1 MSTPKVL
8 IAGGGIGGLA
18 TALTLLQHGF
28 EVAVYEQSNEL
39 REVGAGIQISPNG
52 NRVLHHLG
60 VLERL
65 QSLSSPTQGKEIRL
79 WNTGQ
84 SWKLFDLGQA
94 AIDTYGF
101 PYMTVFRPHLLQV
114 LADAVRA
121 LQPDAIH
128 LNARCQSVT
137 QTDTEVTLMFEDGRS
152 ATGDVLVGADGLH
165 SKIRTAL
172 FGAQAPDFSGM
183 VAWRALIPMHKL
195 PAHMARPIATNWVG
209 PGGHVVHYPLNGGE
223 VMNFVGILEGNTWT
237 SAPWSTPGTVQA
249 CHEAFEGWHADVHT
263 MMDHAPSFSKWAL
276 CGKPPLAHW
285 SQGRATLL
293 GDACHPTL
301 PFLPQGAVFTL
312 EDAIVLQRCL
322 RHDGDDVV
330 RALQR
335 YESARLERAYRMVQG
350 ARDNT
355 TRFHNQVL
363 AHPQEAQD
371 FIQREW
377 QQTAIGSRYDWLFTY
392 DAMTAAIER

>member
-1 MSTPKVL
+1 MRPPKVL

-28 EVAVYEQSNEL
+28 EVAVYEQSSEL

-52 NRVLHHLG
+52 NRVLDHLG
-60 VLERL
+60 VLAKL

-84 SWKLFDLGQA
+84 MWKLFDLGQA
-94 AIDTYGF
+94 AIDKYGF

-114 LADAVRA
+114 LADAVNA
-121 LQPDAIH
+121 IDPQAIH
-128 LNARCQSVT
+128 LNARCQRVT
-137 QTDTEVTLMFEDGRS
+137 QTDQEVTLHLEDGS
-152 ATGDVLVGADGLH
+152 AATGDVLIGADGLH
-165 SKIRTAL
+165 SKIRSAL

-183 VAWRALIPMHKL
+183 VAWRALIPMHTL
-195 PAHMARPIATNWVG
+195 PSHMARPIATNWVG
-209 PGGHVVHYPLNGGE
+209 PGGHVVHYPVNGGE
-223 VMNFVGILEGNTWT
+223 VMNFVGILEGNIWP

-249 CHEAFEGWHADVHT
+249 CHDAFQGWHEDVHA
-263 MMDHAPSFSKWAL
+263 MISHAPAFSKWAL
-276 CGKPPLAHW
+276 CGKPALPHW
-285 SQGRATLL
+285 SQGRVTLL

-301 PFLPQGAVFTL
+301 PFLAQGAVFTL

-322 RHDGDDVV
+322 RHDSHDVV
-330 RALQR
+330 QALQR

-355 TRFHNQVL
+355 TRFHNPAL
-363 AHPQEAQD
+363 AHAQEAQD
-371 FIQREW
+371 FIEREW
-377 QQTAIGSRYDWLFTY
+377 QQTAIGNRYDWLFTY
-392 DAMTAAIER
+392 DAMTATI

>member
-28 EVAVYEQSNEL
+28 EVAVYEQSSEL

-52 NRVLHHLG
+52 NRVLDHLG
-60 VLERL
+60 VLAKL

-84 SWKLFDLGQA
+84 MWKLFDLGQA
-94 AIDTYGF
+94 AIDKYGF

-114 LADAVRA
+114 LADAVHA
-121 LQPDAIH
+121 LDPQAIH
-128 LNARCQSVT
+128 LDARCQSMT
-137 QTDTEVTLMFEDGRS
+137 QTDDSVTLHLEDGS
-152 ATGDVLVGADGLH
+152 TSTGDVLIGADGLH
-165 SKIRTAL
+165 SKIRSAL
-172 FGAQAPDFSGM
+172 FGVQAPDFSGM
-183 VAWRALIPMHKL
+183 VAWRGLIPIHTL

-209 PGGHVVHYPLNGGE
+209 PGGHVVHYPVNGGE
-223 VMNFVGILEGNTWT
+223 VMNFVGILEGNTWP

-249 CHEAFEGWHADVHT
+249 CHAAFEGWHEDVHT
-263 MMDHAPSFSKWAL
+263 MIDHVPAFSKWAL
-276 CGKPPLAHW
+276 CGKPALPHW
-285 SQGRATLL
+285 SQGRVTLL

-301 PFLPQGAVFTL
+301 PFLAQGAVFTL

-322 RHDGDDVV
+322 RHDSHDVV

-335 YESARLERAYRMVQG
+335 YESARLQRAYRMVDG

-355 TRFHNQVL
+355 TRFHNPAL
-363 AHPQEAQD
+363 AHPQQAQN
-371 FIQREW
+371 FIEREW
-377 QQTAIGSRYDWLFTY
+377 QQSAIGNRYDWLFTY
-392 DAMTAAIER
+392 DAMTADI